1 MNTHASYEI
10 FGTHRAV
17 QYRQNT
23 HIDESN
29 ARLNGRHFADSP
41 LEPNFD
47 IRPVPTKYA
56 LFPMVNRRKPV
67 TEERLPYVDY
77 NQGAN
82 FTPAVSKGPV
92 SGYMNGI
99 DIETTLR
106 NQTFAK
112 QRGLGQDMYV
122 PSSESD
128 LYKVYIPSKPSVQPH
143 PGLFNRYELSQ
154 TSHPNVA
161 NTTIGTDRFHNN
173 TRTQMKTI
181 ANKN

>member
-1 MNTHASYEI
+1 MNTHASYDI
-10 FGTHRAV
+10 FGTHQAV

-23 HIDESN
+23 NIDESN
-29 ARLNGRHFADSP
+29 TRLNSRQFSDSP

-56 LFPMVNRRKPV
+56 LFPVVNRRKPV

-77 NQGAN
+77 NQGVN
-82 FTPAVSKGPV
+82 FTPAVSRGSV

-99 DIETTLR
+99 DTETVLR

-122 PSSESD
+122 PSSDSD
-128 LYKVYIPSKPSVQPH
+128 LYKVSVVSRPSEQPH
-143 PGLFNRYELSQ
+143 MGLFSQNTFSNRA
-154 TSHPNVA
+154 HPNVE
-161 NTTIGTDRFHNN
+161 NTTIGKDKFFNH
-173 TRTQMKTI
+173 TRTQLR
-181 ANKN
+181 NSV

>member
-23 HIDESN
+23 NIDESN
-29 ARLNGRHFADSP
+29 TRLNGRQFSDSP

-47 IRPVPTKYA
+47 IRPVSTKYA
-56 LFPMVNRRKPV
+56 LFPIVNRRKPV

-99 DIETTLR
+99 DTETILR
-106 NQTFAK
+106 NQTFAM
-112 QRGLGQDMYV
+112 QDGIGQDVYV
-122 PSSESD
+122 PSSSSD
-128 LYKVYIPSKPSVQPH
+128 LYKVSVVSRPSEQPH
-143 PGLFNRYELSQ
+143 MGLFSQNTFSNRA
-154 TSHPNVA
+154 HPNVE
-161 NTTIGTDRFHNN
+161 NTTIGKDQFFNH
-173 TRTQMKTI
+173 TRTQLR
-181 ANKN
+181 NSV

>member
-1 MNTHASYEI
+1 MNTNASYEI
-10 FGTHRAV
+10 FGTHQAV

-23 HIDESN
+23 NIDESN
-29 ARLNGRHFADSP
+29 TRLNGRQFSDSP

-56 LFPMVNRRKPV
+56 LFPIVNRRKPV

-82 FTPAVSKGPV
+82 FTPTVSKGPV
-92 SGYMNGI
+92 SGFMNNI
-99 DIETTLR
+99 DTETVLR

-122 PSSESD
+122 PSSNSD
-128 LYKVYIPSKPSVQPH
+128 LYRVSVVSRPTEQPH
-143 PGLFNRYELSQ
+143 IGLFSQNTFSNRP
-154 TSHPNVA
+154 HPNVE
-161 NTTIGTDRFHNN
+161 NTTIGKDKFFNH
-173 TRTQMKTI
+173 TRTQLR
-181 ANKN
+181 NSV